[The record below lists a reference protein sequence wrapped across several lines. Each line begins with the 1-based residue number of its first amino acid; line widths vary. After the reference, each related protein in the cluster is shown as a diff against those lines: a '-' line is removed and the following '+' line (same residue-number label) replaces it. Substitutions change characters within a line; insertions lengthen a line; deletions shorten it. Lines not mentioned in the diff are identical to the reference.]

1 MNRFSLTTRLS
12 MMFMLVVV
20 AVLTIAGLSFNY
32 LCQQHFNSLDQ
43 QTLVEKL
50 QTSQSI
56 LGSLPGMDAFDELK
70 PQLQALLGTNQDL
83 IASISDANG
92 KVLFAHPAAMSI
104 PEWFRDAASNQIWEW
119 QNQEHMFRGMT
130 TQIAVAGQ
138 AKPMT
143 VIIALNVTDNMFLFE
158 TLKWWLWVGLLIC
171 AVVCAGLGWVVAHK
185 GLRPLEQ
192 VTRAAASISA
202 NSLNERIP
210 MASIPLELRQL
221 VSSFNGM
228 LTRLDDAFGRLSNY
242 SADIAHELRTPVSN
256 LMTHT
261 EVVLTKKRNIEDYE
275 ENLYSN
281 LEDFRRMSRMIDDML
296 FLAKADNGL
305 VVPER
310 EWIALEGVVNTL
322 IEYYYLLA
330 DERGIE
336 LKLSGSGSIQGD
348 VLMVHRA
355 ISNLLSN
362 ALRYTPPGK
371 TISVQ
376 VRQNNAST
384 ILTVENP
391 GETIPPEHLE
401 RLFDRFYRVH
411 PTRREGSQSNA
422 GLGLAI
428 IRSIIEAHQ
437 GRVWCTSANGWTVFH
452 LEFPAL

>member
-12 MMFMLVVV
+12 VMFMLVVV
-20 AVLTIAGLSFNY
+20 AVLTVAGFSFNY
-32 LCQQHFNSLDQ
+32 LCQQHFNSLNQ

-56 LGSLPGMDAFDELK
+56 LGAMPNIGTFDELK

-83 IASISDANG
+83 IASIFDG
-92 KVLFAHPAAMSI
+92 GRKVLFAHPAALDI
-104 PEWFRDAASNQIWEW
+104 PERFRNASHQAWEW
-119 QNQEHMFRGMT
+119 QDQGQMFRGMT
-130 TQIAVAGQ
+130 TQVAVAGQ
-138 AKPMT
+138 ENPMT
-143 VIIALNVTDNMFLFE
+143 LIIALDVTDNMFLFE
-158 TLKWWLWVGLLIC
+158 TLKWWLWIGLLIC
-171 AVVCAGLGWVVAHK
+171 IVVCAGLGWGVAHR

-202 NSLNERIP
+202 NSLKERIP
-210 MASIPLELRQL
+210 TASIPSELRQL

-228 LTRLDDAFGRLSNY
+228 LARLDDAFGRLSNY

-261 EVVLTKKRNIEDYE
+261 EVVLSKKRSVEDYE

-281 LEDFRRMSRMIDDML
+281 LEDLKRMSRMIDDML

-310 EWIALEGVVNTL
+310 EWIALEGVVDTIL
-322 IEYYYLLA
+322 EYYYLLA

-362 ALRYTPPGK
+362 ALRYTPQGK

-376 VRQNNAST
+376 LSQNSTST

-411 PTRREGSQSNA
+411 PARCEGSPSNV

-437 GRVWCTSANGWTVFH
+437 GKVWCTSANGSTAFH
-452 LEFPAL
+452 LEFPAP

>member
-12 MMFMLVVV
+12 FMFMLVVS
-20 AVLTIAGLSFNY
+20 AVLTVAGLSFNY

-43 QTLVEKL
+43 QTLLEKL

-56 LGSLPGMDAFDELK
+56 LGTLPSIGAFDELM

-83 IASISDANG
+83 TAVISDGSG
-92 KVLFAHPAAMSI
+92 KVLFAHPAAMNI
-104 PEWFRDAASNQIWEW
+104 PELFRDAASHQVWDW
-119 QNQEHMFRGMT
+119 QNQKQMFRGMT
-130 TQIAVAGQ
+130 TQVTVAGQ

-143 VIIALNVTDNMFLFE
+143 VMIALDVTDNMFLFE
-158 TLKWWLWVGLLIC
+158 TLKWWLWIGLLIC
-171 AVVCAGLGWVVAHK
+171 AVVCAGLGWIVAHR

-202 NSLNERIP
+202 NSLKERIP
-210 MASIPLELRQL
+210 IASIPAELRQL
-221 VSSFNGM
+221 VSSFNAM
-228 LTRLDDAFGRLSNY
+228 LARLDDAFGRLSNY

-261 EVVLTKKRNIEDYE
+261 EVVLSKKRNVEDYE

-281 LEDFRRMSRMIDDML
+281 LEDFKRMSRMIDDML

-305 VVPER
+305 ITPER
-310 EWIALEGVVNTL
+310 EWVALEGVVDTL
-322 IEYYYLLA
+322 LEYYGLLA

-336 LKLSGSGSIQGD
+336 LELSGSGSIQGD
-348 VLMVHRA
+348 VLMLHRA

-362 ALRYTPPGK
+362 ALRYTPQGK
-371 TISVQ
+371 TIRVQ
-376 VRQNNAST
+376 LSQNDNST
-384 ILTVENP
+384 VLTVENP

-401 RLFDRFYRVH
+401 KLFDRFYRVH

-437 GRVWCTSANGWTVFH
+437 GRVWCTSANGRTAFH
-452 LEFPAL
+452 LEFPAP

>member
-1 MNRFSLTTRLS
+1 
-12 MMFMLVVV
+12 
-20 AVLTIAGLSFNY
+20 
-32 LCQQHFNSLDQ
+32 
-43 QTLVEKL
+43 
-50 QTSQSI
+50 
-56 LGSLPGMDAFDELK
+56 
-70 PQLQALLGTNQDL
+70 
-83 IASISDANG
+83 
-92 KVLFAHPAAMSI
+92 
-104 PEWFRDAASNQIWEW
+104 
-119 QNQEHMFRGMT
+119 MFRGMT
-130 TQIAVAGQ
+130 TQVAVVGQ
-138 AKPMT
+138 ENPMT
-143 VIIALNVTDNMFLFE
+143 VSIALDVTDIMFLFE
-158 TLKWWLWVGLLIC
+158 TLKWWLWIGLLMCI
-171 AVVCAGLGWVVAHK
+171 VVCTSLGWVVAHRS
-185 GLRPLEQ
+185 LHPLEQ

-202 NSLNERIP
+202 DSLKKRIP
-210 MASIPLELRQL
+210 TASTPSELRQL

-228 LTRLDDAFGRLSNY
+228 LARLDNTFEKLSNY

-261 EVVLTKKRNIEDYE
+261 EVVLAKKRSVEDYE

-281 LEDFRRMSRMIDDML
+281 LEDLKRVSRMIDDML

-310 EWIALEGVVNTL
+310 EWINSRGGDTLLEC
-322 IEYYYLLA
+322 YYLLA

-362 ALRYTPPGK
+362 ALRYTSPRK

-376 VRQNNAST
+376 VLQNDAST

-411 PTRREGSQSNA
+411 PTRCEGSSSHA

-428 IRSIIEAHQ
+428 IHSIIEAHQ
-437 GRVWCTSANGWTVFH
+437 GRVWCTSANGWTAFH